1 MTRKTELPASPT
13 RSGRYRWLVAVLCAA
28 IALFACGGDEQAID
42 DGSSTSLVEPDAPLD
57 ETNTTT
63 APPTTTVDT
72 ELEADNGDD
81 VAGAERGSDT
91 ADDESVDTDA
101 DDAPQDLETGD
112 DVADSDGDGSEADDE
127 GATVWL
133 ATAKPGDS
141 GDDVAALQ
149 ERLNELG
156 MGAGPVDG
164 DYGGRTER
172 AVRAFQRL
180 VRLTPTGEA
189 DRITLNHLADFR
201 YDGPIMTAE
210 SDPATVRIVQE
221 RLADGPFDPGM
232 PDGKYGPATR
242 QAVWALEKLA
252 GVPVDG
258 EWGPLDEW
266 AWEQL
271 ETNQV
276 GQPAKSNDIRWVE
289 VDLSEQLVKVYDP
302 GDPTPVLV
310 THASSG
316 SGIPWSNE
324 EHSGSSITPTGDF
337 HIQRRIDGWRESSLD
352 IGRLYN
358 PLYFVGGI
366 ALHGSLSVPLYP
378 ASHGCIR
385 LPMHVA
391 EYLPDELPNGTPV
404 HVMA

>member
-1 MTRKTELPASPT
+1 MAGFIVALALAS
-13 RSGRYRWLVAVLCAA
+13 
-28 IALFACGGDEQAID
+28 CGADEQAAD
-42 DGSSTSLVEPDAPLD
+42 DEAPTSETAEPAAPLD
-57 ETNTTT
+57 GTETTT
-63 APPTTTVDT
+63 DELTSSETGATTDT
-72 ELEADNGDD
+72 EATTPDTSGSETSDA
-81 VAGAERGSDT
+81 AAEKD
-91 ADDESVDTDA
+91 
-101 DDAPQDLETGD
+101 TGD
-112 DVADSDGDGSEADDE
+112 DEVSEGAGIGADADE
-127 GATVWL
+127 GQSVWL
-133 ATAKPGDS
+133 ATAKRGDS
-141 GDDVAALQ
+141 GDDVEALQ
-149 ERLNELG
+149 ERLNALG

-164 DYGGRTER
+164 DYGRRTEQ

-189 DRITLNHLADFR
+189 DRITLNNLADFR

-210 SDPATVRIVQE
+210 SDSATVLAVQQ
-221 RLADGPFDPGM
+221 RLADGPFDPGT
-232 PDGKYGPATR
+232 PDGEYGPATR

-252 GVPVDG
+252 GIPVDG

-266 AWEQL
+266 VWQQL
-271 ETNQV
+271 EENKI
-276 GQPAKSNDIRWVE
+276 GRPAESNDVRWVE

>member
-1 MTRKTELPASPT
+1 MAGFILALALASCGTDGQAADDEAPTSEIAEPA
-13 RSGRYRWLVAVLCAA
+13 
-28 IALFACGGDEQAID
+28 
-42 DGSSTSLVEPDAPLD
+42 APLD
-57 ETNTTT
+57 GTETTT
-63 APPTTTVDT
+63 DEETSSETKATTDT
-72 ELEADNGDD
+72 EATTADTAGSETSEAASEDDTGDQELPEGDD
-81 VAGAERGSDT
+81 GVAL
-91 ADDESVDTDA
+91 DA
-101 DDAPQDLETGD
+101 DEG
-112 DVADSDGDGSEADDE
+112 EA
-127 GATVWL
+127 VWL
-133 ATAKPGDS
+133 ATAKRGAS

-149 ERLNELG
+149 ERLNEAG

-164 DYGGRTER
+164 DYGRRTEQ

-201 YDGPIMTAE
+201 YDGPIMTAD
-210 SDPATVRIVQE
+210 SDSATVLAVQQ
-221 RLADGPFDPGM
+221 RLADGPFDPGT
-232 PDGKYGPATR
+232 PDGEYGPATS

-252 GVPVDG
+252 GIPVDG
-258 EWGPLDEW
+258 EWGPLDEG
-266 AWEQL
+266 AWQQL
-271 ETNQV
+271 EENKI
-276 GQPAKSNDIRWVE
+276 GRPAESNDTRWVE
-289 VDLSEQLVKVYDP
+289 IDLSEQLVKVYDP

-378 ASHGCIR
+378 ASHGCVR

>member
-1 MTRKTELPASPT
+1 MAGFIVTLALASCGTDQQAADDEAPTSETAEPA
-13 RSGRYRWLVAVLCAA
+13 
-28 IALFACGGDEQAID
+28 
-42 DGSSTSLVEPDAPLD
+42 APLD
-57 ETNTTT
+57 RPGTTGGEPASSET
-63 APPTTTVDT
+63 
-72 ELEADNGDD
+72 EAM
-81 VAGAERGSDT
+81 AADT
-91 ADDESVDTDA
+91 ADTGVTTAGTADGETSDATSGDDANDEEVSAEDGAGADA
-101 DDAPQDLETGD
+101 DDVE
-112 DVADSDGDGSEADDE
+112 S
-127 GATVWL
+127 VWL
-133 ATAKPGDS
+133 ATAKRGDS

-149 ERLNELG
+149 ERLNALG
-156 MGAGPVDG
+156 MGAGPADG
-164 DYGGRTER
+164 DYGRRTEQ
-172 AVRAFQRL
+172 AIRAFQRL

-201 YDGPIMTAE
+201 YDGPIMTAD
-210 SDPATVRIVQE
+210 SDSATVLAVQQ
-221 RLADGPFDPGM
+221 RLADGPFDPGT
-232 PDGKYGPATR
+232 PDGEYGPATS

-252 GVPVDG
+252 GIPVDG

-266 AWEQL
+266 AWQQL
-271 ETNQV
+271 EEN
-276 GQPAKSNDIRWVE
+276 GIGRPAESNDMRWVE

-324 EHSGSSITPTGDF
+324 EHSGSSVTPTGDF

>member
-1 MTRKTELPASPT
+1 MGETLLPVSPT
-13 RSGRYRWLVAVLCAA
+13 RSGRCRRLMAGFIVA
-28 IALFACGGDEQAID
+28 IALASCGTDEQAAD
-42 DGSSTSLVEPDAPLD
+42 DDAPTSETAEPAAPLD
-57 ETNTTT
+57 GTETTIDTETSSEPETTT
-63 APPTTTVDT
+63 DT
-72 ELEADNGDD
+72 EIVTD
-81 VAGAERGSDT
+81 DT
-91 ADDESVDTDA
+91 ADSETSDA
-101 DDAPQDLETGD
+101 TSED
-112 DVADSDGDGSEADDE
+112 DVGDEEVSEGDGSETDADE
-127 GATVWL
+127 GETVWL
-133 ATAKPGDS
+133 ATAKRGDS

-149 ERLNELG
+149 ERLNALG

-164 DYGGRTER
+164 DYGRRTEQ
-172 AVRAFQRL
+172 AVQAFQRL

-189 DRITLNHLADFR
+189 DRITLSHLADFR

-210 SDPATVRIVQE
+210 SDSATVLAVQQ
-221 RLADGPFDPGM
+221 RLADGPFDPGT
-232 PDGKYGPATR
+232 PDGEYGPATR

-252 GVPVDG
+252 GIPVDG

-266 AWEQL
+266 AWQQL
-271 ETNQV
+271 EENKI
-276 GQPAKSNDIRWVE
+276 GRPAESDDVRWVE

-337 HIQRRIDGWRESSLD
+337 EITHRIDGWRESSLD